1 MYKVPEQIREQLR
14 TVPASPGV
22 YYMKDAQGKMI
33 YVGKAKKL
41 KNRLSSYFTGVDSH
55 PVKTKNLVVNTKEFE
70 YILTTSEEEALLLEA
85 NFIKAHQPKF
95 NVLLKDDKSYPY
107 VLLTKEDFPRLV
119 KVRQLEKRGYC
130 FGPYTGDFDVNHV
143 LDAMHSIH
151 PIRKCHRPMDK
162 VTKPCLYYHMKQCL
176 APCAFKEVKE
186 EYHKEVETILSFFR
200 GEKEDFFKVLEEKR
214 EEAAHRLDFE
224 TAIVYREQMDAAKRL
239 SLHQQLTQKGDEDI
253 DYLAYAEKED
263 RLCITLFVRR
273 DGKLLDRENHIFD
286 NLLEEDRGETLQEF
300 ILQYYQEA
308 SFIPR
313 ELVVET
319 LHEPSLLKNYLKK
332 VAGHT
337 VEVTLPQRGEKKK
350 MLEMVK
356 RNAQEYLDKFSLK
369 ISREKEEQEE
379 IDLALSTLLYS
390 PVRRL
395 EAYDVSHLSG
405 TFSVG
410 SMVVYE
416 EGKKK
421 PSDYRRFRLRHVKGP
436 DDVASM
442 NEMLTRRLKRLAE
455 EGFGKKPDLLL
466 IDGGVGQVNVIE
478 NILEELEL
486 TIPVMGMIKDDKH
499 RTQALY
505 LGGEKIPLDKRS
517 AVYRFIYQIQEE
529 VHRFALNYHH
539 KLRGKSIEYSILE
552 EIPGVGT
559 KRKQELL
566 KHFQSIDR
574 IKQASLEELCEV
586 SGMNKAVAENIYRF
600 FR

>member
-14 TVPASPGV
+14 TVPLSPGV
-22 YYMKDAQGKMI
+22 YYMKDAQGKII

-41 KNRLSSYFTGVDSH
+41 KNRLSSYFTGVESH

-107 VLLTKEDFPRLV
+107 VLLTKEDFPRLL
-119 KVRQLEKRGYC
+119 KIRQLEKRGHC
-130 FGPYTGDFDVNHV
+130 FGPFTGDFDVNQV
-143 LDAMHSIH
+143 LDAMHLLY

-162 VTKPCLYYHMKQCL
+162 VTKPCLYYHMGQCL
-176 APCAFKEVKE
+176 APCAFKEVKQAYE
-186 EYHKEVETILSFFR
+186 KEVEHILSFFQ
-200 GEKEDFFKVLEEKR
+200 GHKEEFFHALEEKR
-214 EEAAHRLDFE
+214 EEAASRLDFE
-224 TAIVYREQMDAAKRL
+224 GAIVLREQLEAAKRL
-239 SLHQQLTQKGDEDI
+239 SLHQQLTQMGDEDI
-253 DYLAYAEKED
+253 DYLAYAEKEN

-273 DGKLLDRENHIFD
+273 AGKLQDRENHIFD

-313 ELVVET
+313 ELVVEA
-319 LHEPSLLKNYLKK
+319 LEEPDLVRAYLKK
-332 VAGHT
+332 VSGHA
-337 VEVTLPQRGEKKK
+337 VEVSLPRRGEKKK
-350 MLEMVK
+350 MLELVK
-356 RNAQEYLDKFSLK
+356 RNAQEYLGKFSAK
-369 ISREKEEQEE
+369 IDRERDEKEE
-379 IDLALSTLLYS
+379 INLALSTLVYQ
-390 PVRRL
+390 PVQRL
-395 EAYDVSHLSG
+395 EAYDISHLSG
-405 TFSVG
+405 SFSVG

-416 EGKKK
+416 GGRKK

-442 NEMLTRRLKRLAE
+442 KEMLERRLQRLSE
-455 EGFGKKPDLLL
+455 EGFGKKPDLILL
-466 IDGGVGQVNVIE
+466 DGGVAQVNAVGK
-478 NILEELEL
+478 ILQDLGVS
-486 TIPVMGMIKDDKH
+486 IPLMGMVKDDKH

-505 LGGEKIPLDKRS
+505 LHGEKIPLDQRS
-517 AVYRFIYQIQEE
+517 ALYRFIYQIQEE
-529 VHRFALNYHH
+529 VHRFALSYHH
-539 KLRGKSIEYSILE
+539 KLRGKSMEYSILE

-566 KHFQSIDR
+566 KHFQSLDK
-574 IKQASLEELCEV
+574 IKKASMEELLEV
-586 SGMNKAVAENIYRF
+586 PGMTKTVAENIMVF

>member
-1 MYKVPEQIREQLR
+1 MFKVPAQIREQLR

-22 YYMKDAQGKMI
+22 YYMKDAQGKII

-41 KNRLSSYFTGVDSH
+41 KNRLSSYFTGVESH

-107 VLLTKEDFPRLV
+107 VLLTKEDFPRLL

-176 APCAFKEVKE
+176 APCAFKDVKE
-186 EYHKEVETILSFFR
+186 AYEKEVNQILTFFR
-200 GEKEDFFKVLEEKR
+200 GDKDAFFAQLEER
-214 EEAAHRLDFE
+214 MGEAANRLDFE
-224 TAIVYREQMDAAKRL
+224 TAITYREQLEAAKRL

-253 DYLAYAEKED
+253 DYLAYAEKEN

-273 DGKLLDRENHIFD
+273 GGKLLDRENHIFD

-308 SFIPR
+308 NFIPR
-313 ELVVET
+313 ELVVERI
-319 LHEPSLLKNYLKK
+319 HEPDLVKKYLRGL
-332 VAGHT
+332 AGHV
-337 VEVTLPQRGEKKK
+337 VEVTIPQRGEKKK
-350 MLEMVK
+350 TLELVK
-356 RNAQEYLDKFSLK
+356 RNAQEYLNKFSSK
-369 ISREKEEQEE
+369 IDREQEEKEE

-390 PVRRL
+390 PVHRL
-395 EAYDVSHLSG
+395 EAYDISHLSG

-436 DDVASM
+436 DDVGSM
-442 NEMLTRRLKRLAE
+442 KEMLERRLKRISE

-466 IDGGVGQVNVIE
+466 IDGGVAQVNAVIKT
-478 NILEELEL
+478 LEELHL
-486 TIPVMGMIKDDKH
+486 SIPVMGMIKDDKH

-505 LGGEKIPLDKRS
+505 LQGEKIPLDKRS
-517 AVYRFIYQIQEE
+517 ALYRFIYQIQEE

-552 EIPGVGT
+552 EIPGVGS

-586 SGMNKAVAENIYRF
+586 PGMNRLVAENIYRF